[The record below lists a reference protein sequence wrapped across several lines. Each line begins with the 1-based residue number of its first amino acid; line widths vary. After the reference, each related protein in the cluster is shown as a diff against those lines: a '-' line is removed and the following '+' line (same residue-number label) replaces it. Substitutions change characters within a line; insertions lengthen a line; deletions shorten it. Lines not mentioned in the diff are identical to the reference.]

1 MPTPIQH
8 AIRCENIHHYL
19 GTGESQVHVLK
30 DVSLEL
36 KSGTIYSI
44 MGPSGCGK
52 STLLYLL
59 GLLDKPTEGRIHVGD
74 IDVTDLDDT
83 DLSYLRN
90 REMGFVFQFH
100 FLLREFTALDNIKV
114 PMRRAGVMSDDEMN
128 ERAAHLLDLVGLGNK
143 THRRPDQLSGGEQ
156 QRVAIARSLSHNA
169 ASWQERQRGN
179 LQIFQVLRLSASF
192 IVSMV
197 ILLSGFGIFNVL
209 SISVIQRTK
218 EIAILRSMG
227 FRKNDIA
234 GIFLW
239 QGVMVAV
246 LGILSGW
253 LFGAL
258 LTFLISKVRV
268 NFRGLLRADYFIVEW
283 SFSHYLAAALLAFVT
298 VLIAAYVPARRA
310 ARLEPADILRGTGQ

>member
-1 MPTPIQH
+1 MPTPTQH

-128 ERAAHLLDLVGLGNK
+128 ERAAHLLDLVGLGDK

-156 QRVAIARSLSHNA
+156 QRVAIARSLANHPRLVLA
-169 ASWQERQRGN
+169 DEPTGN
-179 LQIFQVLRLSASF
+179 LDTANSTRVFDMMRKLAHETGLTLLIVTHNSQIAKASDHAFEMKDGVLL
-192 IVSMV
+192 
-197 ILLSGFGIFNVL
+197 
-209 SISVIQRTK
+209 
-218 EIAILRSMG
+218 
-227 FRKNDIA
+227 
-234 GIFLW
+234 
-239 QGVMVAV
+239 
-246 LGILSGW
+246 
-253 LFGAL
+253 
-258 LTFLISKVRV
+258 
-268 NFRGLLRADYFIVEW
+268 
-283 SFSHYLAAALLAFVT
+283 
-298 VLIAAYVPARRA
+298 
-310 ARLEPADILRGTGQ
+310 